1 MNLKE
6 RIKQEEG
13 LRTKPYLCP
22 AGKRTIGYGHN
33 LEAAPLLP
41 EIATFFE
48 NNGCIMPYMAED
60 QLDHD
65 ISVAEGVAR
74 RLFVGFDE
82 LSEARRDVLT
92 DMAFNLGEE
101 SLSRFAKLRHN
112 VAIKHYENAAKE
124 MENSRWFTQVTNRAQ
139 RLIDQWLAE

>member
-1 MNLKE
+1 MILKE

-41 EIATFFE
+41 GIAEFLE
-48 NNGCIMPYMAED
+48 NNSCIMPHMAEE

-65 ISVAEGVAR
+65 IEVAEGVAR

-82 LSEARRDVLT
+82 LSEARQDVLT
-92 DMAFNLGEE
+92 DMAFNLGEG

-112 VAIKHYENAAKE
+112 VAINNYEKAAGE
-124 MENSRWFTQVTNRAQ
+124 MKDSRWFTQVTNRAKQ
-139 RLIDQWLAE
+139 LIQQWMEG

>member
-1 MNLKE
+1 MTLKE

-13 LRTKPYLCP
+13 LRMKPYLCP

-33 LEAAPLLP
+33 LEASPLLP
-41 EIATFFE
+41 YIAEFLK
-48 NNGCIMPYMAED
+48 NNGCILQHMAED

-65 ISVAEGVAR
+65 IDVAEAVAR

-92 DMAFNLGEE
+92 DMAFNLGEG

-124 MENSRWFTQVTNRAQ
+124 MKDSRWFTQVTNRAKQ
-139 RLIDQWLAE
+139 LIQQWMEG

>member
-33 LEAAPLLP
+33 LEAASLLHH
-41 EIATFFE
+41 IAVFFE
-48 NNGCIMPYMAED
+48 NNGCIMPHMAED

-65 ISVAEGVAR
+65 IDVAEAVAR

-82 LSEARRDVLT
+82 LSEARRNVLT
-92 DMAFNLGEE
+92 DMAFNMGEGT
-101 SLSRFAKLRHN
+101 LSRFAKLRHN
-112 VAIKHYENAAKE
+112 VAIKNYEQAAKE
-124 MENSRWFTQVTNRAQ
+124 MLDSRWAKQVPNRAQ
-139 RLIDQWLAE
+139 QLINQWIEG